1 MQWMDFC
8 GNKICVFL
16 FFYFLKK
23 SEIWHTDLSTQ
34 LGTSSTWQ
42 NVILK
47 FINTFILYIKY
58 DFCPSII
65 FFFFFSWR
73 AGGEVNFHIRLWWVL
88 LKLKLFF
95 FFIYAN
101 AHIYTWSI
109 MILLQWASFGAHSG
123 SIQKSNPILLAYIC
137 ELAHNLIMVKVI
149 LTVELKHP
157 ASSLLDF
164 QAPRLPAMVFWLG
177 SFLSHPYLL

>member
-8 GNKICVFL
+8 GNKICLFL

-65 FFFFFSWR
+65 FFFFFQLTCRRRSQFSHSSLVSTFE
-73 AGGEVNFHIRLWWVL
+73 AQAFLLFHIC
-88 LKLKLFF
+88 KCT
-95 FFIYAN
+95 
-101 AHIYTWSI
+101 HIH
-109 MILLQWASFGAHSG
+109 MINHDTFARVSFVWGPLR
-123 SIQKSNPILLAYIC
+123 I
-137 ELAHNLIMVKVI
+137 
-149 LTVELKHP
+149 HP
-157 ASSLLDF
+157 KI
-164 QAPRLPAMVFWLG
+164 
-177 SFLSHPYLL
+177 